1 MEAMNNPKTLLDLC
15 SWLRQNSS
23 GVYRPS
29 TEAAIVIEALAAKAG
44 VSMETSIFDPLLFKH
59 ETN

>member
-1 MEAMNNPKTLLDLC
+1 MGAMSNPKTLSDLC
-15 SWLRQNSS
+15 SWLKQNSS
-23 GVYRPS
+23 GGYRPS

-44 VSMETSIFDPLLFKH
+44 VSMETSIFDSLLFKN

>member
-1 MEAMNNPKTLLDLC
+1 MNNPKTLLDLC

-29 TEAAIVIEALAAKAG
+29 KEAAIVIEALAVKVG
-44 VSMETSIFDPLLFKH
+44 VSMETSIFGFLLSKD